1 MAKSRDT
8 YKYQF
13 KVGNKVV
20 HGGITK
26 DLDRRKQEHQRTCPK
41 GHIVQVGHRTTEDA
55 ARKWE
60 TISTRKSILKSPPI
74 RGSRKS
80 SEYEKAARAVLIGKR
95 RFKDEEVQKRGRV
108 KKR

>member
-26 DLDRRKQEHQRTCPK
+26 DLDRREQEHQQTWPK
-41 GHIVQVGHRTTEDA
+41 GHIVQVGHRTTEDT

-60 TISTRKSILKSPPI
+60 KVSTRNSALRSPPI
-74 RGSRKS
+74 RGSRKLP
-80 SEYEKAARAVLIGKR
+80 EYERAARAVLIGKG